1 MTTCMKAK
9 STEARLEAF
18 FVHSRLDV
26 KFVRNGLGLSVV
38 ILVKHELEGAVKIS
52 GHRLLQQND

>member
-38 ILVKHELEGAVKIS
+38 TLVKHELGAVKIS